1 VTGASRE
8 QRFSATAATQRSVLG
23 VVRVVHDRPDLDAP
37 PHETGDARTELLR
50 FDDALVRS
58 REQLERIRSE
68 ASSEDAASIV
78 GGQLNILADPEVVRG
93 VIQRVKRQRMSAL
106 RAVDDVVGVL
116 CQQFAGMDDEYLA
129 AREADLQD
137 VGDRIR
143 KNILGISPDDL
154 AGVDENTVLV
164 ARDLAPSTVVRLEA
178 MEVGGLVM
186 DAGSVTS
193 HASILARGLGL
204 PCMVGAR
211 GVLSEAATGDP
222 VLVDAEAE
230 EVILHPT
237 PETLEARASVLQA
250 PGVVPQER
258 PALALETIDGES
270 IHLRAN
276 ISLGGEVRSLEAFG
290 ADGVGLFRTEMLHL
304 GRARAPS
311 MGQQLRAYRRVL
323 QGAGGL
329 PVTFRTIDAGG
340 DKDLPFMHCE
350 EEENPAMG
358 LRSLRLSLR
367 ERRVFRTQLKAI
379 LKAAVHGPARLMYPM
394 VSTVHEVRAAN
405 AVLEEVRAELR
416 EAGEEHCEDLRA
428 GVMIEVPAA
437 AISAELLAPEVEF
450 FSIGTNDLLQF
461 TFAADRGHPD
471 LIHLLDGAHPAFLA
485 LIESVVVAGRRHE
498 IPVSVCGEMPADPV
512 GFVLL
517 VGLGV
522 RDFSMN
528 LFAVPRIREIAS
540 KLDTRDLER
549 LLKLD
554 TRDLER
560 LLEEVRH
567 ELGAAE
573 VRQRVQEYLDRLLAG

>member
-1 VTGASRE
+1 MSGPSRE
-8 QRFSATAATQRSVLG
+8 RRFPGTAATARSVLG
-23 VVRVVHDRPDLDAP
+23 TVRVVQDRPALDAP

-50 FDDALVRS
+50 FDDALARS
-58 REQLERIRSE
+58 REQLEVIRGE
-68 ASSEDAASIV
+68 ASSEDASSIV
-78 GGQLNILADPEVVRG
+78 GGQLNILADPDLVRG
-93 VIQRVKRQRMSAL
+93 VIQRIKRQRQSAL
-106 RAVDDVVGVL
+106 RAVDEMVGEL
-116 CQQFAGMDDEYLA
+116 CQRFAGLEDEYLA

-143 KNILGISPDDL
+143 KNILGLSPDEL
-154 AGVDENTVLV
+154 VGVDEATVLV

-186 DAGSVTS
+186 AAGSVTS

-204 PCMVGAR
+204 PCMVGAK
-211 GVLSEAATGDP
+211 GILLTAQTGDP
-222 VLVDAEAE
+222 VLVDAESQQ
-230 EVILHPT
+230 VVLHPS
-237 PETLEARASVLQA
+237 PETLEAAADVLAA
-250 PGVVPQER
+250 PGAPAPER
-258 PALALETIDGES
+258 PSATLETQDGEV

-290 ADGVGLFRTEMLHL
+290 AEGVGLFRTEMLHL

-311 MGQQLRAYRRVL
+311 LGQQLRAYRRVL

-379 LKAAVHGPARLMYPM
+379 LKAAVLGPTRLMYPM
-394 VSTVHEVRAAN
+394 VSTVQEVRAAN

-416 EAGEEHCEDLRA
+416 EAGEEHDADLRA

-437 AISAELLAPEVEF
+437 ALSAEMLAPEVEF

-471 LIHLLDGAHPAFLA
+471 LIHLQDGAHPAFLD
-485 LIESVVVAGRRHE
+485 LIERVVVAGRRHE
-498 IPVSVCGEMPADPV
+498 RPVSVCGEMPADPV
-512 GFVLL
+512 GFLLL
-517 VGLGV
+517 VGLGI

-549 LLKLD
+549 LL
-554 TRDLER
+554 
-560 LLEEVRH
+560 EEVRH

-573 VRQRVQEYLDRLLAG
+573 VRQRVQEDLDRLLAD